1 MRSEEWPDL
10 YYGLFETEIGPVGKR
25 GARPEI
31 EFRFP
36 HDAGEVETVY
46 LLCQYKRC

>member
-10 YYGLFETEIGPVGKR
+10 YYGLLETEIGPVGKC

-36 HDAGEVETVY
+36 QDTGDVETLY
-46 LLCQYKRC
+46 LLCQYRR